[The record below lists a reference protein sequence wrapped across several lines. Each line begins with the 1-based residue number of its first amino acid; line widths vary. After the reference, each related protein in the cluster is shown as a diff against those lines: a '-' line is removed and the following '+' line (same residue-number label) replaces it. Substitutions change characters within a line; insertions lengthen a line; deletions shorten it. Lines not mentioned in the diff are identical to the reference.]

1 MGPQGT
7 SPRTPVPPL
16 TQASLA
22 IALAALVP
30 SPRPGWF
37 HLLPLCQRQLRG
49 GIQTPV
55 SSGPRPSSLWLSSQN
70 PRATRGRVIHVGP
83 ADREAPLSI
92 RHPVSRGAQALL
104 GLQAVV

>member
-1 MGPQGT
+1 MGPRGT
-7 SPRTPVPPL
+7 PPRTPAPPL
-16 TQASLA
+16 TKALLA

-30 SPRPGWF
+30 SPRPEWLR
-37 HLLPLCQRQLRG
+37 LLPLCQRQLRG

-55 SSGPRPSSLWLSSQN
+55 SGGPRPSSLWLSSQN
-70 PRATRGRVIHVGP
+70 PRDTRGRVIHIGP

-92 RHPVSRGAQALL
+92 RRPVSRGAQGLL